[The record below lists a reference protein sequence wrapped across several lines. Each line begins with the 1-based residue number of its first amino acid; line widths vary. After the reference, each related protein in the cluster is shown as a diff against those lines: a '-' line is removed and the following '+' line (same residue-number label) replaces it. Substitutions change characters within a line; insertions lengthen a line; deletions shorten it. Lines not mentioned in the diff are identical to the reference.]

1 MSYRSRELTSV
12 FIFSSFIISGTAI
25 LSLGLG
31 IMTLFIGCAIIF
43 LSIPFTF
50 FRG

>member
-1 MSYRSRELTSV
+1 MSYKSRELASIL
-12 FIFSSFIISGTAI
+12 IFSSFIISGVAI

-31 IMTLFIGCAIIF
+31 IMTLFIGCTVIF